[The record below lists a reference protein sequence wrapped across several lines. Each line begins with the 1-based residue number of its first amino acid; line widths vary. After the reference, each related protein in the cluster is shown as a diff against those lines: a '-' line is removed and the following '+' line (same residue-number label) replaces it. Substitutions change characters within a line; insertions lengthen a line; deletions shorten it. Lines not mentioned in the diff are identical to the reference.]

1 MSRKEDVGGLIDYIN
16 DLRIKLFAQEE
27 TIKEYK
33 TRINSAIAC
42 INEYKE
48 LVRITGNLVYN
59 LLNILNSKNDKSK
72 GE

>member
-1 MSRKEDVGGLIDYIN
+1 MGKKEDVGGLIDYIN

-33 TRINSAIAC
+33 TRIDSAIAC

-48 LVRITGNLVYN
+48 LVGITGNLVYN
-59 LLNILNSKNDKSK
+59 LLNILNGENNKSK